1 MIIIIL
7 YTNISIGTDSVTSES
22 TTAVEAGTANLGE
35 TAAATTGANG
45 TEASA
50 NNAQNTTASV
60 GNTGVTT
67 TTTINPAGFL
77 KKKKKGKKDKH
88 YNSAV

>member
-7 YTNISIGTDSVTSES
+7 YTKISIGTDSVTSES
-22 TTAVEAGTANLGE
+22 TTAVVGTANLGE